1 MATDTLDVFWRFP
14 LHFKDQ
20 EIKMLWDCGIA
31 LSWNSET
38 PGYYSG
44 ATIINE
50 DVIQAIKQSKED
62 RMNISLTFI
71 SNLLLKQLASRK
83 RMDNATDN
91 FDFDL

>member
-1 MATDTLDVFWRFP
+1 MATDTLDVFWRYP

-20 EIKMLWDCGIA
+20 EIRMLWDCGIA
-31 LSWNSET
+31 LSWQNKA

-71 SNLLLKQLASRK
+71 SDLLLKQLASCK
-83 RMDNATDN
+83 LMDNATDN
-91 FDFDL
+91 LDFDL